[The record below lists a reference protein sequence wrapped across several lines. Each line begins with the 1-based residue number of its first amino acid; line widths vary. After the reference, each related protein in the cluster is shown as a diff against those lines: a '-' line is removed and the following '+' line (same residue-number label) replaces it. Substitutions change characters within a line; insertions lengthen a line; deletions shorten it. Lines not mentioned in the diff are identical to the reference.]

1 MDKIFFN
8 ELNLNPNMINLTI
21 GSGSHGEI
29 TAKMMI
35 EIEKVLL
42 KEKPDVV
49 LVQGDTNSVLAGAL
63 TSVKL
68 NIPIAH
74 IEAGLRSF
82 DRRMP
87 EEYNRI
93 ICDHICN
100 YLFAPTKLAEKNL
113 LDEGIS
119 NKQLIY
125 NEKVTNQK
133 IFLTGNTTVD
143 VIKQN
148 LERANNSEIIKK
160 LGLSKNEYFLLTA
173 HRQENV
179 DNKANLI
186 GIINGIKK
194 VSEHYN
200 LPIIYQIHPRTKKRL
215 TEFNLIE
222 EISKI
227 KNLKIIEP
235 LGFLDLLALESNAK
249 LILTDSGGIQE
260 EACSL
265 MVPCVVLRD
274 KSDRPESLEVGASLL
289 SGCDSNKI
297 LENTIK
303 ILERERI
310 WENPFGD
317 GTSSEKTINILTKE
331 FQK

>member
-1 MDKIFFN
+1 M
-8 ELNLNPNMINLTI
+8 
-21 GSGSHGEI
+21 
-29 TAKMMI
+29 
-35 EIEKVLL
+35 
-42 KEKPDVV
+42 
-49 LVQGDTNSVLAGAL
+49 
-63 TSVKL
+63 
-68 NIPIAH
+68 
-74 IEAGLRSF
+74 
-82 DRRMP
+82 
-87 EEYNRI
+87 
-93 ICDHICN
+93 
-100 YLFAPTKLAEKNL
+100 
-113 LDEGIS
+113 
-119 NKQLIY
+119 
-125 NEKVTNQK
+125 
-133 IFLTGNTTVD
+133 
-143 VIKQN
+143 
-148 LERANNSEIIKK
+148 
-160 LGLSKNEYFLLTA
+160 
-173 HRQENV
+173 

-200 LPIIYQIHPRTKKRL
+200 LPIIYPIHPRTKKRL